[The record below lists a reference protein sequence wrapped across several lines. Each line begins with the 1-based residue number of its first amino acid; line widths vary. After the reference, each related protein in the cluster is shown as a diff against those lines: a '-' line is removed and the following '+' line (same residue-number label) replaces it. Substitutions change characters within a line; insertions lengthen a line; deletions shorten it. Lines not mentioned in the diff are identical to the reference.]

1 MDNAAVIVVAQF
13 ISIASMFNGDGCAG
27 PIPIL
32 VSANPEEA
40 LDWIG
45 TSPKHMRTGER
56 SYN

>member
-13 ISIASMFNGDGCAG
+13 ISMDSMFNGDGCAG

-56 SYN
+56 S